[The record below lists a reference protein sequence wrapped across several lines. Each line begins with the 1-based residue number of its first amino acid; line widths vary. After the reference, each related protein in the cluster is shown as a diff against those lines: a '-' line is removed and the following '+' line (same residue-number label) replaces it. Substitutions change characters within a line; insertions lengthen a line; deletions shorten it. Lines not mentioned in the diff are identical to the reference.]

1 MGDRRTKPSQN
12 CLPFGFFLTHRREG
26 ENGEAQRNGENEEI
40 AVDEIRDGHERL
52 GRQGQFLVHPVED
65 LGDHGD
71 HVTDKEEENARADDA
86 HDSGIDEGRLDLCFH
101 VRAAL
106 EQVRLI
112 LEDRIEGARLLARR
126 HRIDEEV
133 VEYLRVG
140 LEGLG
145 EGGAAFHLVAQKPDY
160 VFLPVPVELVCDDRK
175 GLKKGYAAL
184 EEGRKLAGQ
193 LYGQFLFYAEGK
205 ENALPSPLCCRSLLE
220 RDQIEAPVLYLVFRG
235 RLGVRLYAALF
246 RVFPSFLLHGT

>member
-12 CLPFGFFLTHRREG
+12 CLPFGFFLTHREKAKMARPE
-26 ENGEAQRNGENEEI
+26 RDGENEEI
-40 AVDEIRDGHERL
+40 AVDEIRDGHEHL
-52 GRQGQFLVHPVED
+52 GRQGQLLVHPVED

-71 HVTDKEEENARADDA
+71 HVADKEEENACAHDA
-86 HDSGIDEGRLDLCFH
+86 HDGGIDEGRLDLCLH

-145 EGGAAFHLVAQKPDY
+145 EGGAALHLVAQKPDY
-160 VFLPVPVELVCDDRK
+160 LFLPVPFELVCDDGE
-175 GLKKGYAAL
+175 GLEKGYAAL
-184 EEGRKLAGQ
+184 EEGGELPRQ
-193 LYGQFLFYAEGK
+193 LYGQSLLYAEGK
-205 ENALPSPLCCRSLLE
+205 ENASS
-220 RDQIEAPVLYLVFRG
+220 F
-235 RLGVRLYAALF
+235 
-246 RVFPSFLLHGT
+246 FPSAAEFP